1 MLPRLPKE
9 RGPALVGLA
18 SVVLLVAIVALGI
31 AGGGDERTRVDGGFS
46 SLAPGDRAQERARAG
61 GDGGRAGRS
70 AAPRLRLEKI
80 GAFSRPLFL
89 TQPREERSRLFV
101 VEKGGRVRIVRDGK
115 VLREP
120 FLSVRGR
127 VSDLTEQG
135 LLGLAFAPS
144 FRRTRLLYIAFT
156 DRAGDLRVEEWR
168 ASKAN
173 PDRAPRSSRR
183 LVLRVPQPRP
193 THNGGNLVFGPD
205 GLLYIGVGDGGGPGD
220 PRRAGQDRGTFLGKI
235 LRIDPRRTGS
245 RRYRVP
251 RTNPF
256 VRLKGARREIYA
268 YGVRNP
274 WRFAFDRKTGAFVMG
289 DVGQEA
295 FEELNYRPRG
305 RLAGA
310 NFGWSAFEGN
320 RRFNRRIRARGH
332 VRPMHTYGRDR
343 GCSVIGGPVVR
354 DPGLP
359 SLEGRMLYSD
369 FCSGQISSIVPR
381 APRGRLPR
389 REGLK
394 VSLAASFGED
404 SAGRVY
410 VVSLNGPVFRLV
422 EK

>member
-1 MLPRLPKE
+1 VLSPVPKE

-18 SVVLLVAIVALGI
+18 SVVLLVVIVALGI
-31 AGGGDERTRVDGGFS
+31 AGGGKERPRVEGGFS
-46 SLAPGDRAQERARAG
+46 SLAPGDGSREADRPG
-61 GDGGRAGRS
+61 SGREGSRPAD
-70 AAPRLRLEKI
+70 APRLRLKPV
-80 GAFSRPLFL
+80 ANFARPLFL
-89 TQPREERSRLFV
+89 TQPREDRTRLFV

-115 VLREP
+115 VLKEP

-144 FRRTRLLYIAFT
+144 FSRTRLLYIAFT

-168 ASKAN
+168 ASRAN
-173 PDRAPRSSRR
+173 PDRAPHSSRR

-205 GLLYIGVGDGGGPGD
+205 GLLYVGVGDGGGPGD
-220 PRRAGQDRGTFLGKI
+220 PRRAGQDRGTMLGKI
-235 LRIDPRRTGS
+235 LRIDPRQTGK

-251 RTNPF
+251 TTNPF

-274 WRFAFDRKTGAFVMG
+274 WRFSFDRETGAFVMG

-320 RRFNRRIRARGH
+320 RRFNPRIRARRH

-359 SLEGRMLYSD
+359 SLHGRMLYSD

-404 SAGRVY
+404 SAGRIY
-410 VVSLNGPVFRLV
+410 VVSLDGPVYRLV
-422 EK
+422 EG